1 MKKNL
6 FALGLGAVLTLSA
19 YGQET
24 TNPWA
29 FSARTYAEVESY
41 DGDLGENGAED
52 GAFFGVGVNARRGK
66 WSYDLN
72 VEKRGGGTTPFF
84 VEGWE
89 ENRVDYKVR
98 YQVLDNVGIHVKYR
112 DETRAQKKKD
122 GEPYWQGSRN
132 RDRLEF
138 GTDWGNV
145 LKTNGWFVLGFDTDS
160 ATDATETNRWYWEG
174 DFGPS
179 FKIND
184 KLTITPTIYTT
195 GETESG
201 ASDSVFREH
210 QLRLMAS
217 YKLND
222 KVTLMPRV
230 RYSVVREIED
240 SYDAAGRYR
249 FEFMGTTQ
257 WTEKAS
263 SFWGVA
269 YDYQDRDFDAAGADN
284 QDLSMLWAYFSLSY
298 NF

>member
-1 MKKNL
+1 MKKKL
-6 FALGLGAVLTLSA
+6 FALGLGAVLTLSV

-41 DGDLGENGAED
+41 DGDLGESGAED
-52 GAFFGVGVNARRGK
+52 GAFFGVGVNARRDK

-72 VEKRGGGTTPFF
+72 IEKRGGGTTPFF
-84 VEGWE
+84 TEGWE
-89 ENRVDYKVR
+89 QSRVDYKVR
-98 YQVLDNVGIHVKYR
+98 YQALDNVGIHVKYR
-112 DETRAQKKKD
+112 DETRAQKKAA
-122 GEPYWQGSRN
+122 GEPYYQGSVN

-145 LKTNGWFVLGFDTDS
+145 LKTNGWFVVGFDTD
-160 ATDATETNRWYWEG
+160 TDTAADESKGWYWEG

-195 GETESG
+195 GETYDD
-201 ASDSVFREH
+201 ADYTYREH

-230 RYSVVREIED
+230 RYSVVREVED

-269 YDYQDRDFDAAGADN
+269 YDYQDRDFDAAGEENKDF
-284 QDLSMLWAYFSLSY
+284 SMLWAYFSLSY